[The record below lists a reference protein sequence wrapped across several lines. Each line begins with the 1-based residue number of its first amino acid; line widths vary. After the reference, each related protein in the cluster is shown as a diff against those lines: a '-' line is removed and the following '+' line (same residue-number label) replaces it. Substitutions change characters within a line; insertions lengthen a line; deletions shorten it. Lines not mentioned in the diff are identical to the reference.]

1 MNDFERVGR
10 NLVRT
15 FYDPLPTNDAN
26 DPIWLLGER
35 YDPKPPLLLGSTPSD
50 AAASTPQNERGEDES
65 WIRTS
70 VDDTDRKEA
79 PNGQDPA
86 QYGGWPS
93 AFLDDFESRT
103 WMTYRSGFAPI
114 QKSQDPKATAT
125 MSFRVRMQNLASPGF
140 TSDTGFGCMI
150 RSGQSILANAL
161 QMLTLGRDWR
171 WQHDTTNPDHCAI
184 LSLFAD
190 DPRAPFSIHR
200 FVQHGAAVCGK
211 YPGEWFGPSAAAR
224 CIQDLA
230 NKHKEAGLNVYVS
243 GDGADVYEDKLK
255 QIALDED
262 GRWRPTLILVGTR
275 LGIDK
280 ITPVYWE
287 ALKAALQ
294 MKQSIGIAGGRPS
307 ASHYFVGTQA
317 NTFFYLD
324 PHSTRPFLPY
334 HALPLSS
341 SLSSSSSLS
350 PSSSTSQDES
360 KPDAP
365 LAASTESR
373 TTITDSQTTVVP
385 SPSEAAYTP
394 ADVATCHTRRIR
406 RLQIRE
412 MDPSMLLAFLVT
424 SEEDYEKW
432 KEGVQSVQGKCV
444 VHVQDHEP
452 APRGQEREG
461 AVDEVESWDE
471 DGLQ

>member
-1 MNDFERVGR
+1 MNDVERLGR

-15 FYDPLPTNDAN
+15 FYDPLPTNDSQ

-35 YDPKPPLLLGSTPSD
+35 YDPKPPPLKSTPSD
-50 AAASTPQNERGEDES
+50 TPSTTRFTETPQSERGEDES

-70 VDDTDRKEA
+70 VDETDRKEA

-93 AFLDDFESRT
+93 SFLDDFESRI
-103 WMTYRSGFAPI
+103 WMTYRSGFAAI

-150 RSGQSILANAL
+150 RSGQCILANAL
-161 QMLTLGRDWR
+161 QILRLGRDWR
-171 WQHDTTNPDHCAI
+171 WQDHTTDATHCAI

-190 DPRAPFSIHR
+190 DARAPFSIHR
-200 FVQHGAAVCGK
+200 FVEHGAAVCGK

-230 NKHKEAGLNVYVS
+230 NKHKEAGLKVYVS

-255 QIALDED
+255 QIAVDDD
-262 GRWRPTLILVGTR
+262 GNWQPTLILVGTR

-294 MKQSIGIAGGRPS
+294 MKQSIGIAG
-307 ASHYFVGTQA
+307 
-317 NTFFYLD
+317 
-324 PHSTRPFLPY
+324 
-334 HALPLSS
+334 
-341 SLSSSSSLS
+341 
-350 PSSSTSQDES
+350 
-360 KPDAP
+360 
-365 LAASTESR
+365 
-373 TTITDSQTTVVP
+373 
-385 SPSEAAYTP
+385 
-394 ADVATCHTRRIR
+394 
-406 RLQIRE
+406 
-412 MDPSMLLAFLVT
+412 
-424 SEEDYEKW
+424 
-432 KEGVQSVQGKCV
+432 
-444 VHVQDHEP
+444 
-452 APRGQEREG
+452 
-461 AVDEVESWDE
+461 
-471 DGLQ
+471 